1 MADHIFL
8 GVGPSGHA
16 KARTQSPSR
25 SGLLRRLGREPLLHF
40 AVAGGLLFL
49 AARVHADATDH
60 HRIVV
65 GAAQVALIDQTWRLQ
80 NGSPPSAAMREFLV
94 RKWIEEEVLYREGV
108 ARGLDRD
115 DEIIRRR
122 VVQKMQFLS
131 QGLATPP
138 APAEA
143 DLRAYFQSHAT
154 AYRSA
159 ERVTFSHIFFSPDG
173 RGDAAARAS
182 ATTVMNT
189 LSPRV
194 ARGPERG
201 DAFAD
206 RYDYANLSPTDAA
219 RLFGRSP
226 MASAVFSAP
235 VGQWS
240 GPYQSGFGWHLVR
253 VESRAPSTLPPFD
266 TVADRVRSDYLTDAA
281 AEADRRAQNDLERRY
296 TVVRADRGAGR

>member
-1 MADHIFL
+1 MTDHISS
-8 GVGPSGHA
+8 GVGLLGRAQAP
-16 KARTQSPSR
+16 TQRPSR

-40 AVAGGLLFL
+40 AVAGGLLVL
-49 AARVHADATDH
+49 AAWVHADATDH
-60 HRIVV
+60 HRITVD
-65 GAAQVALIDQTWRLQ
+65 AAQVARIDQTWRLQ

-108 ARGLDRD
+108 ARSLDRD

-131 QGLATPP
+131 QDLATPP

-143 DLRAYFQSHAT
+143 DLRAYFQGHAS
-154 AYRSA
+154 AYRTV
-159 ERVTFSHIFFSPDG
+159 ERVTFSHIFFSSDG
-173 RGDAAARAS
+173 RGGAAARGSAS
-182 ATTVMNT
+182 AVMNT
-189 LSPRV
+189 LSPQIVR
-194 ARGPERG
+194 APERG
-201 DAFAD
+201 DAFPD
-206 RYDYANLSPTDAA
+206 RYDYASLGPTDAA

-253 VESRAPSTLPPFD
+253 VDSRASSTLPSFD
-266 TVADRVRSDYLTDAA
+266 TVADRVRADYLTEAA

-296 TVVRADRGAGR
+296 TVVRADQGARR

>member
-1 MADHIFL
+1 MADHIFSGAGPL
-8 GVGPSGHA
+8 GRTQ
-16 KARTQSPSR
+16 ARTQSPIR
-25 SGLLRRLGREPLLHF
+25 SGLLWRLAREPLLHF

-49 AARVHADATDH
+49 AARVHADAADH

-65 GAAQVALIDQTWRLQ
+65 DAAQAALIDQTWRLQ
-80 NGSPPSAAMREFLV
+80 NGSPPSAAIREFLV

-108 ARGLDRD
+108 ARGLGRD

-131 QGLATPP
+131 QDLATPP

-154 AYRSA
+154 AYRTA

-173 RGDAAARAS
+173 RGVATARAS
-182 ATTVMNT
+182 AAAVMNT
-189 LSPRV
+189 LSPLIVR
-194 ARGPERG
+194 APERG
-201 DAFAD
+201 DAFSD
-206 RYDYANLSPTDAA
+206 RYDYASLGPTDAA
-219 RLFGRSP
+219 RLFGRSQ

-235 VGQWS
+235 IGQWS
-240 GPYQSGFGWHLVR
+240 GPYRSGFGWLLVR
-253 VESRAPSTLPPFD
+253 VESRAPSTLPPFE
-266 TVADRVRSDYLTDAA
+266 TVADRVRADYLTEAA

-296 TVVRADRGAGR
+296 TVVRADRGAER